1 MNTEEGRNRTPDS
14 AETEHR
20 RVVQPIVGS
29 ADDWKEPHTRLW
41 IILGVIAVCAVAVF
55 ALYWFVLRGRGQEG
69 GAGSGKVQEVHPG
82 LAGGAM
88 DVIVTES
95 AEDGALAAA
104 SGGAGAASG
113 EGETETE
120 AAISFHPHAVEST
133 KPSNMIA
140 FTGIEVNGEELADI
154 TNYRSPAE
162 LYFDKG
168 SEYTQAEGI
177 FTFRGN
183 NFRDEPAVGF
193 ADIHKNTITQLWS
206 QETGATSYNGASWTG
221 SGWTGQPLMRKW
233 TREEKAHMNM
243 HDWAKDKDDLVEVIY
258 ATMDGNVY
266 FLDLVTGEQTRDP
279 MYIGWTFKGAGALDP
294 RGYPILY
301 LGAGYNSTL
310 GLAHAFV
317 INLVDCTVMYEFGG
331 EDAFSLRGTVGF
343 FDSSPLVDAETDT
356 LIWPGENGVIYMV
369 HLNSAW
375 DVNTGTLTLNPGN
388 MVKWHY
394 KGLRSAS
401 NSYEK
406 YWLGIEDSFAAYEG
420 YLFATDNGGHLMC
433 LDLNTLELVW
443 VQDTL
448 DDSNSTPILSNENG
462 HLYLYTST
470 SFRLGWRSST
480 TATVPIWKID
490 AETGEKLWETA
501 FECYTMDGVSGGVQ
515 STMALGK
522 KSLDG
527 YIYATVSMTGE
538 PLMGLCVCLDCDTG
552 EIVWQH
558 KAYYAWSS
566 PILVYGR
573 DGSAK
578 LIYCSC
584 GGYMYMLDPKTGQ
597 ELTKSELSNGAIE
610 ASPAAWDNYVVIG
623 TRACKIWGL
632 RLD

>member
-1 MNTEEGRNRTPDS
+1 
-14 AETEHR
+14 
-20 RVVQPIVGS
+20 
-29 ADDWKEPHTRLW
+29 
-41 IILGVIAVCAVAVF
+41 
-55 ALYWFVLRGRGQEG
+55 
-69 GAGSGKVQEVHPG
+69 
-82 LAGGAM
+82 M
-88 DVIVTES
+88 DVVVTES

-515 STMALGK
+515 STIALGK
-522 KSLDG
+522 HDLSD
-527 YIYATVSMTGE
+527 YIYVTVSMTDSVSTGV
-538 PLMGLCVCLDCDTG
+538 LSCIDKKTG
-552 EIVWQH
+552 EVVWEH

-566 PILVYGR
+566 PVCVYNT
-573 DGSAK
+573 DGSGVV
-578 LIYCSC
+578 IYCTSQ
-584 GGYMYMLDPKTGQ
+584 GEVFMLDGLTG
-597 ELTKSELSNGAIE
+597 KVLSQMQMNGNVE
-610 ASPAAWDNYVVIG
+610 ASPAVYNDRLVVG
-623 TRACKIWGL
+623 TRNCMIYGVQLK
-632 RLD
+632 